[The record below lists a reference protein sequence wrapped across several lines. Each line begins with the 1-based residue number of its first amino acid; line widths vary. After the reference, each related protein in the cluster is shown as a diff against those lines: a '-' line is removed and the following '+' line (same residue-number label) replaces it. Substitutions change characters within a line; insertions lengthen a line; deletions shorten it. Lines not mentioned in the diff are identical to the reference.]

1 MAPSVRKSSVDACP
15 DLETLAGYLDG
26 RLTERDRAE
35 IAAHVAQCET
45 CYFVFTEAA
54 RMRASDVARAATLD
68 NTTTAPGSGW
78 WWTAPKVVWSSA
90 AALALAASLIVAV
103 AVDFVPWRSDEA
115 SALRAL
121 VVAVGTDR
129 LIEPRL
135 TGGFAYGP
143 VRGAVRGAD
152 SESIS
157 PDVRI
162 ATAEVE
168 KRLAGKRSAEA
179 LNRVGVSYLI
189 VGNLPRAISALED
202 ASDSGASAGILS
214 DLSAAYLV
222 RAARDGQPQDAAK
235 ALAAAERAIGLDPVL
250 PEARFNRAAAL
261 EKLALRDAAI
271 AAWQDYLRVDG
282 SSGWADEARRHLKQ
296 LAPERF

>member
-1 MAPSVRKSSVDACP
+1 VDACP

-26 RLTERDRAE
+26 RLTERERAD
-35 IAAHVAQCET
+35 IAAHVAECET

-54 RMRASDVARAATLD
+54 QTRASDVARAATLG
-68 NTTTAPGSGW
+68 NGAKTASR

-115 SALRAL
+115 SALRTL

-143 VRGAVRGAD
+143 LRGAVRGAD

-168 KRLAGKRSAEA
+168 KSLTGKRTAVA
-179 LNRVGVSYLI
+179 LDRLGVSYLI
-189 VGNLPRAISALED
+189 VGNLPKAVSALED
-202 ASDSGASAGILS
+202 ASDSGTSAGILS

-222 RAARDGQPQDAAK
+222 RASRDGQPQDAAK
-235 ALAAAERAIGLDPVL
+235 ALTAAERAIGLDPVL

-261 EKLALRDAAI
+261 EKLELRDAAI
-271 AAWQDYLRVDG
+271 AAWQDYLRLDN
-282 SSGWADEARRHLKQ
+282 SSGWAGEARRHLRQ